1 MQTRRNICFLF
12 LCLLLAAMFIT
23 DICFGSVSMH
33 IREVWAVFSGQ
44 STNEISR
51 EIILNLRLP
60 RAITAIIAG
69 VALSVS
75 GLLMQT
81 LFRNP
86 LADPYILG
94 VSSGAT
100 FGVALVIMAGTLSGV
115 YVASQWGTAVA
126 AVCGAS
132 VVLLIV
138 LAVSFKIRDSVSLLI
153 VGIMLSSIAGALV
166 NIIQNYSNP
175 DALKLFIV
183 WTLGSLSAVSW
194 HHMGAL
200 LAMVIPGFVIAFAL
214 TKTLNGLLLSEDYAR
229 SLGISI
235 PLTRFLIILA
245 TGLMAGGVTAFTGP
259 IAFVGVAVPHI
270 ARGLMQSADHRI
282 VFPCTALCGANL
294 LLICDLISKTTS
306 HNLPISTVSALFGA
320 PVIIW
325 IILNQKHHE

>member
-1 MQTRRNICFLF
+1 MQTHRSICFIV
-12 LCLLLAAMFIT
+12 LCLLLVAMFIT
-23 DICFGSVSMH
+23 DICFGSVSMR
-33 IREVWAVFSGQ
+33 ISDVWAALSGQ
-44 STNEISR
+44 STDEISR

-60 RAITAIIAG
+60 RAITAVIAG
-69 VALSVS
+69 IALSVA

-100 FGVALVIMAGTLSGV
+100 FGVAMTIMAGTLTGV
-115 YVASQWGTAVA
+115 YVTSQWATATA

-138 LAVSFKIRDSVSLLI
+138 LAVSFKIRDSISLLI

-194 HHMGAL
+194 QQMGAL
-200 LAMVIPGFVIAFAL
+200 LAMVVPGLIIAFAL
-214 TKTLNGLLLSEDYAR
+214 IKTLNGLLLSENYAR

-270 ARGLMQSADHRI
+270 ARGLLQSANHRS
-282 VFPCTALCGANL
+282 VMPCTALCGANL
-294 LLICDLISKTTS
+294 LLICDLISKTTT

-325 IILNQKHHE
+325 IILNQKHQ